1 MAIRSSPS
9 LVLQA
14 FRYSD
19 TSKILRLYT
28 RDLGLRSVIAKGAL
42 RPKSRFGGLLEP
54 FTEGISTVYVREGR
68 DLLTLSGFDLIRSRQ
83 SLGQDVAAFAGAS
96 LIAELLLRFTTE
108 DPNPR
113 LYALA
118 GEAWDAI
125 AAAAGADHLD
135 FVILAAAWRVVV
147 LLGFGPRLDA
157 CVSCGSA
164 VHGFPAVRF
173 NIEEG
178 GVACARCRP
187 EGRAIPEGAMREL
200 AELLAGPWPPAGAHR
215 NPVLQRD
222 LFRSYTLAH
231 LAHDR
236 PLRSWNILLHHLAD
250 R

>member
-1 MAIRSSPS
+1 MSIRSSPS

-14 FRYSD
+14 FRYSE

-54 FTEGISTVYVREGR
+54 FTEGISTIYLREGR
-68 DLLTLSGFDLIRSRQ
+68 DLLTLSGFDLVRSRQ
-83 SLGQDVAAFAGAS
+83 SLGQDLAAFAGAS
-96 LIAELLLRFTTE
+96 LVAELLLRFTTE

-113 LYALA
+113 LYTLA
-118 GEAWDAI
+118 GNAWDEI
-125 AAAAGADHLD
+125 AAAAGHDRLD

-164 VHGFPAVRF
+164 VQGSRAVRF

-187 EGRAIPEGAMREL
+187 GGRGIPEAALHEL
-200 AELLAGPWPPAGAHR
+200 AELLAGAWSPAGPHQTAE
-215 NPVLQRD
+215 LQRD

-236 PLRSWNILLHHLAD
+236 PLRSWDLLLQHLAS